1 MFDRARFCRGAQLV
15 VQGRKATRTETA
27 ETARTETTRTET
39 AETARTETARKTT
52 GTETA
57 RKTTRTETARTET
70 TYIHGLVRSIESGIR
85 SG

>member
-1 MFDRARFCRGAQLV
+1 MFDRARFCRGAQPV

-27 ETARTETTRTET
+27 ETARTG
-39 AETARTETARKTT
+39 TARKTT

-57 RKTTRTETARTET
+57 RKTTRTETDRTET